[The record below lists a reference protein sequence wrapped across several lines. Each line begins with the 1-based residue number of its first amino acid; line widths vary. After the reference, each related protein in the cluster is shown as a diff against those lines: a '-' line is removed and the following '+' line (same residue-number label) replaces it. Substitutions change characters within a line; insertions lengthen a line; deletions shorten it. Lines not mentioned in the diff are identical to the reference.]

1 MLALF
6 VLRTTLRQCENLTD
20 EILSKKLQIS
30 AEETGQ
36 LVQVLH
42 EEHVLRFKYTFECPK
57 CGEMD
62 TFYENEQ
69 KTGQYCHLC
78 GARIDVPKLIN
89 GASVRYILDR
99 DDLWEYMT
107 ENYKKEQLA
116 ARNGEQPKPKL
127 VPFTKTK
134 DKMNREDT
142 MRNENKEYKLFI
154 SHASKDVGYVRAFVE
169 FLEAIG
175 MPEGSIFCSSVEG
188 YKMSWGEDIYAC
200 LEAEFNNPDKELIVL
215 FMLSDNYYKSAPC
228 LNEMGAAWILKKE
241 YRSILLPGF
250 EFKKIEGAINAN
262 KIGIKFDDAQLKYQ
276 LNDIKKQMSEWFGL
290 EKLDDSRWD
299 RVRDRLIRDIEEEK
313 GKS

>member
-6 VLRTTLRQCENLTD
+6 ILRTTLGQCENLTD
-20 EILSKKLQIS
+20 AVLSKKLQIS
-30 AEETGQ
+30 PEETKE
-36 LVQVLH
+36 LVQNLH
-42 EEHVLRFKYTFECPK
+42 EEHVIRFKYTFECPN

-62 TFYENEQ
+62 TFYENERKAEQ
-69 KTGQYCHLC
+69 CCHFC
-78 GARIDVPKLIN
+78 GAKVDIQRIIN
-89 GASVRYILDR
+89 GASIRYILDR
-99 DDLWEYMT
+99 DDLWEYMQ
-107 ENYKKEQLA
+107 ENYKEELLA
-116 ARNGEQPKPKL
+116 ARNGEKPKPKL
-127 VPFTKTK
+127 VPFTQTK
-134 DKMNREDT
+134 DKTNREDT
-142 MRNENKEYKLFI
+142 MKSVKKEYKLFI
-154 SHASKDVGYVRAFVE
+154 SHASKDVKYVRAFVE
-169 FLEAIG
+169 FLEGIG

-262 KIGIKFDDAQLKYQ
+262 KIGIKFDDAQLKFQ
-276 LNDIKKQMSEWFGL
+276 LNDIKKQMSQWFGL

-299 RVRDRLIRDIEEEK
+299 RVRDRLIRDIVEERGE
-313 GKS
+313 